1 MPWAENSVWPFYAH
15 LSSVKQNKSKE
26 GLPMEQIPDDQIGR
40 QIEESGWPWWM
51 Q

>member
-1 MPWAENSVWPFYAH
+1 VAFLHPFTFGKTELKAGGSE
-15 LSSVKQNKSKE
+15 L
-26 GLPMEQIPDDQIGR
+26 MEQIPDDPIVH